1 MRPLLR
7 SKEYGPALLLAVR
20 KVRGA
25 LESPPPQASSWGW
38 SSFISYSSW
47 ACVALVAFYCV
58 CEVSNGWRACTAA
71 LGVAGATL
79 VAAGYG
85 AAAAFVVSLLLSEN
99 WPAGHVACYG
109 LVWAHCRWWAPA
121 IEASGWASTRTRL
134 LAIEHAHAARLGG
147 GGDAGAAAL
156 APPAPP
162 VAFDA
167 PTCSICLE
175 DLVAPGTVAA
185 AVAAQGGPG
194 AALTLPCRHRFHAA
208 CLDLAF
214 GAGVG
219 RNTCPLCRAPAFPQ
233 VPGAAVGGEGA
244 AAAAAAQGDAGGP
257 GDGRRGWV
265 RGALDAAS
273 DSVSWNTHHGVPAAA
288 AHVGAAHDD
297 SLTILRQLHGRYPD
311 AVPWTAV
318 ARVAE
323 ATPPGADI
331 WRVLPGGASE
341 GARGGGGAAR
351 APAAAAPVDGGGI
364 AGAVVEGVLRGTI
377 EVAGSLLGGL
387 ATGGCG
393 GSY

>member
-7 SKEYGPALLLAVR
+7 HKEHGPALLLAVR
-20 KVRGA
+20 KVRAA
-25 LESPPPQASSWGW
+25 LESSPSTSSWGW
-38 SSFISYSSW
+38 WSYISLTSW
-47 ACVALVAFYCV
+47 ACVALVAFYSL

-99 WPAGHVACYG
+99 WPAGHVVCYG

-121 IEASGWASTRTRL
+121 IEASGWATTRARL

-156 APPAPP
+156 APPATP

-175 DLVAPGTVAA
+175 DLVAPGTAAA

-194 AALTLPCRHRFHAA
+194 AALTLPCRHRFHVA

-233 VPGAAVGGEGA
+233 VPGAAVGGQG

-265 RGALDAAS
+265 RGALDVAG
-273 DSVSWNTHHGVPAAA
+273 DSMSWNTHHSAPAAA
-288 AHVGAAHDD
+288 APVGAAHND

-323 ATPPGADI
+323 ATPPGADA
-331 WRVLPGGASE
+331 WRMLPGGASE
-341 GARGGGGAAR
+341 AAHAAAR
-351 APAAAAPVDGGGI
+351 VPAAAAPVDGGGI
-364 AGAVVEGVLRGTI
+364 AGAVVEGVLRGTF